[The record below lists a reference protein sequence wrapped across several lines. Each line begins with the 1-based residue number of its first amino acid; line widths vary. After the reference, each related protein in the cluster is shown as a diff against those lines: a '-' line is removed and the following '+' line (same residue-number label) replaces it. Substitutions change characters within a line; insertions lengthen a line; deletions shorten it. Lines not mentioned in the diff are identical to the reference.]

1 MSKTKTPVQTTRL
14 ALKELSK
21 EKKPKVRTRESIDRL
36 ETAREDKVQKLKDA
50 REAIPLHFEGS
61 LNGDNPELFSKLLL
75 AITESIEQSSIG
87 TQKVNARKLAAAVK
101 MDDELLAVFNPEFTV
116 DTRVDDLSF
125 WQVVL
130 KGMQDSLTHIG
141 RKGFQGLTQPKLSRK
156 QIEARF
162 VKDLECLKVSINGI
176 EHWIRIPAYLASTN
190 PNPAKKSNDAT
201 TFATRRGYDR
211 YFS

>member
-87 TQKVNARKLAAAVK
+87 TQKVNARSFNKAA
-101 MDDELLAVFNPEFTV
+101 
-116 DTRVDDLSF
+116 
-125 WQVVL
+125 
-130 KGMQDSLTHIG
+130 
-141 RKGFQGLTQPKLSRK
+141 
-156 QIEARF
+156 
-162 VKDLECLKVSINGI
+162 
-176 EHWIRIPAYLASTN
+176 TN
-190 PNPAKKSNDAT
+190 
-201 TFATRRGYDR
+201 
-211 YFS
+211 